1 MDDWLTPDD
10 KRQLLQIAR
19 SAIARYLDGESFT
32 DFGCSENLARPG
44 AAFVTLMIGDRLRG
58 CIGRIGGELPLAQT
72 VAVCAVDAATVDPRF
87 PPLRADEL
95 SRVQLEVSVLSP
107 LEKISSQT
115 EIEVGRDGLLIRL
128 GAASGLL
135 LPQVATEYGWDVT
148 QFLQHTCEKAGLQR
162 DAYLSPAAKIYRF
175 EAIIIEETHRRAMAS
190 VERNH
195 HQD

>member
-19 SAIARYLDGESFT
+19 SAIARYLDGDSFT

-44 AAFVTLMIGDRLRG
+44 AAFVTLMIGDHLRG

-87 PPLRADEL
+87 PSLRPAEL
-95 SRVQLEVSVLSP
+95 PRVHLEISVLSP
-107 LEKISSQT
+107 LEKIAT
-115 EIEVGRDGLLIRL
+115 PTDIEVGRHGLLIRL

-175 EAIIIEETHRRAMAS
+175 EAIIIEETQRHAAAAVGRDR
-190 VERNH
+190 
-195 HQD
+195 QQT